1 MTRTIAILALAA
13 AASGCASDDYQRID
27 GMTSGAG
34 DAIAA
39 NTVMQMV
46 DPWQEGV
53 DDTRLKVP
61 ANRTQYTAAASGA
74 AASAGDSAGGAAVA
88 KD

>member
-1 MTRTIAILALAA
+1 MKRAIAILALAA
-13 AASGCASDDYQRID
+13 AVSGCARDDYQRID

-61 ANRTQYTAAASGA
+61 ANRAQYTTAADTAEGASDGT
-74 AASAGDSAGGAAVA
+74 AASALA